1 MNLFSITELALKEE
15 FLINPSN
22 KCFWSKMSHS
32 LSKTSTEHPTRLMVM
47 KAGNTNKTQKSQIY
61 VCKYFFSPIY
71 FTSDIIFISY
81 RLYLDATT
89 QDIFPTFHRM
99 ERKKK

>member
-1 MNLFSITELALKEE
+1 
-15 FLINPSN
+15 
-22 KCFWSKMSHS
+22 
-32 LSKTSTEHPTRLMVM
+32 MVM